1 MTERNAT
8 QAPNDNAMHF
18 TKQSFMGIELDIL
31 LGHPEHDILFIA
43 TQVARAAGLK
53 NPSNRTLEAS
63 RMEPSKAIRI
73 RDLPSWQGLLENGRP
88 DLQGKSWMFSEPLV
102 YQMLL
107 RGHAPASEPFR
118 KWVTEVVLPSI
129 RKTGKFDINEAQDA
143 TSQQFAGEFAAL
155 HAEIAGLKAML
166 KELLERPVAVATEAV
181 ESPYEG
187 TRMSSLSDGMLFD
200 KRTYREVGEAA
211 GLDRISL
218 DRLEERVV
226 LSMEIALGTA
236 WANEDGRPL
245 KDHISKTKRKWTQWP
260 SNWVKSKMDRVFYRQ
275 ILLQVLNEKIVAQ

>member
-1 MTERNAT
+1 MRRDNAT

-53 NPSNRTLEAS
+53 NPKTAAGNFKHNSGKCTFSISLEEATKGYQIPVPLPKDASGKTFQRHTTLFDEA
-63 RMEPSKAIRI
+63 
-73 RDLPSWQGLLENGRP
+73 N
-88 DLQGKSWMFSEPLV
+88 V
-102 YQMLL
+102 YRMLL

-166 KELLERPVAVATEAV
+166 KELLERPVAVVAEAV

-187 TRMSSLSDGMLFD
+187 
-200 KRTYREVGEAA
+200 
-211 GLDRISL
+211 
-218 DRLEERVV
+218 
-226 LSMEIALGTA
+226 
-236 WANEDGRPL
+236 
-245 KDHISKTKRKWTQWP
+245 
-260 SNWVKSKMDRVFYRQ
+260 
-275 ILLQVLNEKIVAQ
+275 